1 MAPPSEACYYKGVY
15 PSKSLDRQIFFQ
27 FLHIQ
32 GVIKNISGALD
43 QYTLITS
50 PYKIIIESPPCQ
62 PCLACHFPCAGRC
75 QEEFEV
81 REMYLH
87 NEPERVCGYTL
98 FLAELFTQLVTVNG
112 RPYDILRGA
121 LCHLLT
127 TLLSQPT
134 DANLKCVAQV
144 LKVSVQMDS
153 DRSHLSTSQQVQGCL
168 LQGSGGA
175 SASVDMNKKLSESLG
190 IYS

>member
-1 MAPPSEACYYKGVY
+1 MS
-15 PSKSLDRQIFFQ
+15 I
-27 FLHIQ
+27 
-32 GVIKNISGALD
+32 
-43 QYTLITS
+43 LITTLQDDYSSSS
-50 PYKIIIESPPCQ
+50 PSSMSHTH
-62 PCLACHFPCAGRC
+62 HFPHAGRC

-144 LKVSVQMDS
+144 LKVSLFTPMYS
-153 DRSHLSTSQQVQGCL
+153 R
-168 LQGSGGA
+168 
-175 SASVDMNKKLSESLG
+175 DMK
-190 IYS
+190 